1 MEKLELELI
10 EAYLDEDYHN
20 EALMLKAT
28 SQNRRLDL
36 LKDISDIDINH
47 IIDGHLSQE
56 NYNKRY
62 EIEKEL

>member
-36 LKDISDIDINH
+36 LKDISDIDIKH
-47 IIDGHLSQE
+47 IVDGHLSQD

-62 EIEKEL
+62 EIEKQL